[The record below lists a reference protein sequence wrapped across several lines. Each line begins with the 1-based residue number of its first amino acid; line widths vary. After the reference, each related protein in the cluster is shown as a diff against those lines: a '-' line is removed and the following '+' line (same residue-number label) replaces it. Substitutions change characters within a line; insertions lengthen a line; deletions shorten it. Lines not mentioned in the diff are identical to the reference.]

1 MAGPLQ
7 RFVYRI
13 YERQLENELHGA
25 ALPQHV
31 GVILDGHRRYARA
44 EGLPDYAVSYRRGME
59 KLETVLR
66 WIAEFDIPVLTA
78 WVLSPQ
84 NLSRP
89 KDELEPYFDVLI
101 DLFNRLP
108 ALADELDLGLRIIGS
123 LDLLPEDL
131 VAAGKRMM
139 EARPDGHHTL
149 NVALAYG
156 GREEIVDAARNLVA
170 DLAQSGVDPMEM
182 PEHIDADSLAEHM
195 YSAGQ
200 PDPDLLIRT
209 SGESRL
215 SGFLLWHSTYAEFAF
230 IDAYWPAFRR
240 IDFLRSLRDY
250 SHRERRYGR

>member
-1 MAGPLQ
+1 MQ

-13 YERQLENELHGA
+13 YERQLEKELEGA

-44 EGLPDYAVSYRRGME
+44 VRLPDYTASYRRGME

-84 NLSRP
+84 NLNRP
-89 KDELEPYFDVLI
+89 KEELEPYFDVLI
-101 DLFNRLP
+101 DLFDRLP
-108 ALADELDLGLRIIGS
+108 RLADELDLRLRIIGS
-123 LDLLPEDL
+123 LDLLPDDL
-131 VAAGKRMM
+131 VTAGKRMV

-156 GREEIVDAARNLVA
+156 GREEIVDAARNLVTELA
-170 DLAQSGVDPMEM
+170 DQGIDPRQIARE
-182 PEHIDADSLAEHM
+182 ITADSLAEHM
-195 YSAGQ
+195 YSSGQ

-250 SHRERRYGR
+250 SLRERRYGR

>member
-1 MAGPLQ
+1 MQ

-13 YERQLENELHGA
+13 YERQLERELDGA
-25 ALPQHV
+25 SLPQHV

-44 EGLPDYAVSYRRGME
+44 ERLPDYAASYRRGME
-59 KLETVLR
+59 KLETVIR
-66 WIAEFDIPVLTA
+66 WIAEFEIPVLTA

-89 KDELEPYFDVLI
+89 KEELEPYFEVLI
-101 DLFNRLP
+101 ELFERLP
-108 ALADELDLGLRIIGS
+108 GLAQELDLGLRIIGS
-123 LDLLPEDL
+123 LDLLPDHL
-131 VAAGKRMM
+131 VEAGKRMV
-139 EARPDGHHTL
+139 EARPHGHHTL

-156 GREEIVDAARNLVA
+156 GREEIVDAARDLVA
-170 DLAQSGVDPMEM
+170 DLARQGIDPMELA
-182 PEHIDADSLAEHM
+182 EHIDADALAEHM

-250 SHRERRYGR
+250 SLRERRYGR